1 MSLRV
6 TSLELRDFRN
16 YPSYKVD
23 DLAVLNVLVGPN
35 AVGKTNLLEALQLL
49 TSTTS
54 FRNPKN
60 AHLIR
65 IGAEAAFAQAH
76 VEGDGR
82 ILDVSLAVQ
91 DGKRA
96 FNLNGKRKAPADLRG
111 LVPSVTFSPD
121 DLYLVKG
128 AHAQRR
134 DALDALGS
142 QLSKN
147 YAAVRNDYQKMVRQ
161 KNRYLKQ
168 DATDDYLVA
177 INEVLATVGAQL
189 YVMRTQL
196 VEEFSNHLAS
206 AYASISGSK
215 ESVRMTYVPSWMK
228 DEWSDDELREA
239 PKLSRSAVRDAL
251 LEAMSAR
258 ASREH
263 ERRLSLF
270 GPHADHVNFFIRDL
284 GAQRFASQ
292 GQQRSLVLACKLAE
306 VALIEQ
312 RLGQL
317 PIMLLDDV
325 MSELDETRRSELM
338 QVINQ
343 GIQVFVTTTT
353 LDYFTNDVLKQAR
366 VVEMR
371 NPSDGGNDTREAV

>member
-1 MSLRV
+1 
-6 TSLELRDFRN
+6 
-16 YPSYKVD
+16 
-23 DLAVLNVLVGPN
+23 
-35 AVGKTNLLEALQLL
+35 
-49 TSTTS
+49 
-54 FRNPKN
+54 
-60 AHLIR
+60 
-65 IGAEAAFAQAH
+65 
-76 VEGDGR
+76 
-82 ILDVSLAVQ
+82 
-91 DGKRA
+91 
-96 FNLNGKRKAPADLRG
+96 
-111 LVPSVTFSPD
+111 
-121 DLYLVKG
+121 
-128 AHAQRR
+128 
-134 DALDALGS
+134 
-142 QLSKN
+142 
-147 YAAVRNDYQKMVRQ
+147 MVRQ

-196 VEEFSNHLAS
+196 VEEFSTHLAS

-239 PKLSRSAVRDAL
+239 PKLSRSVVRDAL

-312 RLGQL
+312 RLGQP

-325 MSELDETRRSELM
+325 MSELDETRRLELM

-353 LDYFTNDVLKQAR
+353 LDL
-366 VVEMR
+366 
-371 NPSDGGNDTREAV
+371 SLIHI